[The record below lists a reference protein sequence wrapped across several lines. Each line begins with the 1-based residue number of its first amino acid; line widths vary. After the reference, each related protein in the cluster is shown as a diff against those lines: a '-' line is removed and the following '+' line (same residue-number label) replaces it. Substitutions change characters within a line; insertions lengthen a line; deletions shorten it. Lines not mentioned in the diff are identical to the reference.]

1 MATVTVD
8 GGQSFTYAGPFTVDD
23 DGIHT
28 IRSVTTD
35 GTRSALLTVA
45 IDTTDPVV
53 TAETTPAPGP
63 GGWRNSAVTVGFTCH
78 DATSGVASCS
88 SDVTLTGDG
97 ANQSVTGTATDRVG
111 HSTTITVGDID
122 IDSTGPVVTATVVPV
137 AGANG
142 WLRAA
147 TVHFDCGD
155 ALSGVASCPQDVTVP
170 EGADR
175 VVTGTA
181 SDVAGNSS
189 SVTVSNLDVDPT
201 APVIS
206 FVATPTPNG
215 AGWNR
220 GDVSVDV
227 VCTDATSGVASCT
240 GDTTVT
246 TEGASHQV
254 TAGAVD
260 NAGNRLVGNGHRQA
274 RPHPADHGAQLAT
287 AGTDQHRRAAPR
299 HVDGRPFGDRSRDR
313 DVQRVE
319 HHRAHRAVRGRD
331 DVLVD

>member
-1 MATVTVD
+1 M
-8 GGQSFTYAGPFTVDD
+8 
-23 DGIHT
+23 
-28 IRSVTTD
+28 
-35 GTRSALLTVA
+35 A

-53 TAETTPAPGP
+53 TAETTPVPGA
-63 GGWRNSAVTVGFTCH
+63 GGWRNSAVTVRFTCH
-78 DATSGVASCS
+78 DATSGVASCP

-122 IDSTGPVVTATVVPV
+122 IDSTGPVVSATVLPV

-147 TVHFDCGD
+147 TVHFDCSD

-170 EGADR
+170 EGADQ

-220 GDVSVDV
+220 SDVTVDV
-227 VCTDATSGVASCT
+227 VCTDADIGGGELHGRHHRDDRRRQPP
-240 GDTTVT
+240 GDGRRRRQRR
-246 TEGASHQV
+246 EP
-254 TAGAVD
+254 
-260 NAGNRLVGNGHRQA
+260 LVGNGHRQA
-274 RPHPADHGAQLAT
+274 RPHPADH
-287 AGTDQHRRAAPR
+287 
-299 HVDGRPFGDRSRDR
+299 
-313 DVQRVE
+313 
-319 HHRAHRAVRGRD
+319 RAHPAGAGIINIGELLRGTSTDALSGIERVTVTYSGSSTIVRTVPCGGVTTCSWTDDPPSGFWTITAVAT
-331 DVLVD
+331 DVAGNTEAVSTSNRLFNIVVL